1 MIRGSKYWPLS
12 QLKAMWKELK
22 QILDLAMENITNEN
36 INLWVNCFSV
46 AFEDQ
51 DPRRMTFY
59 LQYFTGLTM
68 KIFKGGKE
76 EAEVEAESDAS
87 TSSFQQTS
95 CLQLLAALN
104 QLEWRIPRFWS
115 DLFDVFTSN
124 LSHPY
129 KAIREKNSIC
139 ITLCLVNHI
148 DYSLMSGGGG
158 GGEKHGNF
166 RRFIDYLEAKLAR
179 AIELFDEVSEETI
192 DGGGAGDN
200 NNNASRGNYDSE
212 EHLKSLNIVQSLFA
226 WTGYYMYKSYQPIN
240 EQLIR
245 IMPQV
250 GLFYV

>member
-1 MIRGSKYWPLS
+1 
-12 QLKAMWKELK
+12 MWTELK
-22 QILDLAMENITNEN
+22 QVLDLAVENITNEN

-59 LQYFTGLTM
+59 LQYFTDLTLR
-68 KIFKGGKE
+68 IFGKE
-76 EAEVEAESDAS
+76 DASQETETEAS

-95 CLQLLAALN
+95 CLQLLASLN
-104 QLEWRIPRFWS
+104 QLEWRIPSFWS
-115 DLFDVFTSN
+115 GLFEVFTNN
-124 LSHPY
+124 LGHPY

-139 ITLCLVNHI
+139 ITLCLVNDV
-148 DYSLMSGGGG
+148 DYSLMSGHS
-158 GGEKHGNF
+158 ERHDNF
-166 RRFIDYLEAKLAR
+166 RRFIDYLEAKLTR

-192 DGGGAGDN
+192 DGAGESGR
-200 NNNASRGNYDSE
+200 ANYDSE
-212 EHLKSLNIVQSLFA
+212 EHLKSINIVQSLFA

-250 GLFYV
+250 SCFLNLIVRFFVVWKY